1 MCVFCAPVRMCVCVH
16 ACERCCKLC
25 GGLSGKKRKRNKTGR
40 GMKDV
45 CVELYFKCV
54 ARGYCIYH
62 ALREI
67 QLMDIR
73 YSFMR
78 CGQRVHCISE

>member
-1 MCVFCAPVRMCVCVH
+1 MWKWWFSLFMCVFCAPVRMCVRVCVSVH

-25 GGLSGKKRKRNKTGR
+25 GGLSGKKQKRNKTGR

-54 ARGYCIYH
+54 ARETAFIMH
-62 ALREI
+62 
-67 QLMDIR
+67 
-73 YSFMR
+73 
-78 CGQRVHCISE
+78 